1 MIQPRSGQDT
11 LTAHLEDRY
20 GIQASGLT
28 ELDLGVYRVGR
39 QDGPD
44 WVARVFAA
52 DRPIAAAEGDAALL
66 RRLEQDG
73 FPAERCAAQEPV
85 SAHEGQGVL
94 VTRYLDGTGADGS
107 RRTYGRLGTLLGRLH
122 TLPSGRVR
130 DGGGWHHLVHQG
142 SPAAEIAAARSL
154 LDEAAPRLPA
164 DQQPLLA
171 ALRAELDRADS
182 CADLP
187 QALIHP
193 DFVPANAITGPDGGL
208 ALVDWTGAGRG
219 PRLYPL
225 AFLLWAAGCGGP
237 SRLDAVIAG
246 YREHITP
253 TDDEI
258 GRLAGAIW
266 ARPLILACWTVLT
279 GRKGLAET
287 VADLAADRELAERFA
302 AQAARGLAA
311 GPGDQGR
318 GSHASGSGSGRP
330 DGPGAP
336 AGTGI
341 TAAADGTGAGRPG
354 GARGPSPRGT
364 VTLDGVGGTGL
375 TVAAVRARE
384 TARPDRLFAD
394 PLAATFAEAGGLDPD
409 SPPGGRRAV
418 ALRVWVVG
426 RTVFLDE
433 LLADASQQG
442 CRQVVLL
449 GAGFDARAF
458 RLPWPPGTRCF
469 EVDTPDVLGPKDEVL
484 AAAHAEPACERVVV
498 PCDLRDDWPAALRAA
513 GLDPARPTAWI
524 AEGLLVYLSAADV
537 DRLLASVTRL
547 SAPGSWLGL
556 TMTTREADGL
566 AGTRL
571 ATLRQSRAP
580 DDPVGWLAGLGWAA
594 DLSDLREVLRA
605 HGRPLPARPGPA
617 RPGPERP
624 GPERPGPG
632 RRGAADGARPGALLI
647 RATLEPSHGHPAA
660 DQAGPG
666 RADPEEAGPGRAH
679 PGEAGCGRAAPDE
692 ADPGRAGPGE
702 AGRGRGETGPDPA
715 PADPPGNPPAS
726 RREPAAPPRQAG
738 KPRRRDQGAAVL
750 VADLGISA
758 MLSQALVAFT
768 IEFDNELERQLPH
781 RTTWGPAREGRGPWL
796 VSLAMWANFLRF
808 LPPGGVPLRDVA
820 DLVPLVNLPG
830 LERWGYVRVGPGPG
844 DSRPSPPRQ
853 DAIVRPTRWGRLAQD
868 ICEPLAGVIEERW
881 RDRFGEGVTGQLSDA
896 LRTVVGPA
904 GEEWPAFLPVSGAHR
919 YAKSPNP
926 PAVAPGH
933 RVPGTGL
940 PTLLS
945 RALMSFRAEFERD
958 SALSLPVSANTLRV
972 LSADGVALAD
982 LPRLAGVSREAVSL
996 SVGRLEKG
1004 SLAVTGPDPAG
1015 GRGKYVSLTPRGGQA
1030 QAAYHRRADGITGG
1044 WRARSGDGVIDGLA
1058 GALRALYAER
1068 DSSGP
1073 GSAADPGPGSA
1084 ADSGPGSAAD
1094 PGPARPLIS
1103 AGLVPHPDGWRAN
1116 PPYARLTQAMIA
1128 DPAGALPHYPMV
1140 SHRGGYPDGS

>member
-1 MIQPRSGQDT
+1 VRHAGPGTGHGSPVRDSTVGVVAEPPTSRMIQPRSGQDT
-11 LTAHLEDRY
+11 LPAHLEDRY

-28 ELDLGVYRVGR
+28 ELDLGVYRIGR
-39 QDGPD
+39 RDGPD

-94 VTRYLDGTGADGS
+94 VTRYLEGTRADGS
-107 RRTYGRLGTLLGRLH
+107 RRTYGRLGSLLGRLH
-122 TLPSGRVR
+122 ALPSDRVR

-154 LDEAAPRLPA
+154 LDEAAPGLPA

-171 ALRAELDRADS
+171 ALRAELDRADG

-237 SRLDAVIAG
+237 SRLDAVVAG

-258 GRLAGAIW
+258 GRLAAAIW
-266 ARPLILACWTVLT
+266 ARPLILACWTVLA

-302 AQAARGLAA
+302 DQAARAFAA
-311 GPGDQGR
+311 RPSGQG
-318 GSHASGSGSGRP
+318 GSSDTSGTRS
-330 DGPGAP
+330 
-336 AGTGI
+336 
-341 TAAADGTGAGRPG
+341 GRPG
-354 GARGPSPRGT
+354 GTGGPGGTGTAAPARET
-364 VTLDGVGGTGL
+364 ITLEGVGGTGL
-375 TVAAVRARE
+375 TVAAVRAQE

-394 PLAATFAEAGGLDPD
+394 PLAARFAEAGGLDPD
-409 SPPGGRRAV
+409 SPPGGRRSA

-433 LLADASQQG
+433 LLAEASQQG

-449 GAGFDARAF
+449 GAGFDTRAF

-566 AGTRL
+566 ADTRL

-594 DLSDLREVLRA
+594 DVSDLREVLRA
-605 HGRPLPARPGPA
+605 HGRPLPE

-624 GPERPGPG
+624 GPER
-632 RRGAADGARPGALLI
+632 RGAAHGARPGALLI
-647 RATLEPSHGHPAA
+647 RATLDPSHGRPAA

-666 RADPEEAGPGRAH
+666 RTDQGEAGPGEAG
-679 PGEAGCGRAAPDE
+679 PGE
-692 ADPGRAGPGE
+692 AGPGE
-702 AGRGRGETGPDPA
+702 AGRGRVETGPDGA

-726 RREPAAPPRQAG
+726 RRQPAAPPRQAG

-750 VADLGISA
+750 VAELGISA

-768 IEFDNELERQLPH
+768 IEFDNESERQLPH

-796 VSLAMWANFLRF
+796 VSLTMWANFLRF
-808 LPPGGVPLRDVA
+808 LPPDGVPLRDVA

-881 RDRFGEGVTGQLSDA
+881 RDRFGEAVTGQLSDA

-904 GEEWPAFLPVSGAHR
+904 GDEWPPFLPVSGAHR
-919 YAKSPNP
+919 YETGANP

-940 PTLLS
+940 PALLS

-958 SALSLPVSANTLRV
+958 SVLSLPVSANTLRV

-982 LPRLAGVSREAVSL
+982 MPRLAGVSREAVSL

-1004 SLAVTGPDPAG
+1004 GLAVTGPDPAG
-1015 GRGKYVSLTPRGGQA
+1015 GRGKYVSLTPRGERA
-1030 QAAYHRRADGITGG
+1030 QAAYHRRADGIVDG

-1068 DSSGP
+1068 DSSGL
-1073 GSAADPGPGSA
+1073 GFAADPETGSA
-1084 ADSGPGSAAD
+1084 ADSGS
-1094 PGPARPLIS
+1094 ARPLIS
-1103 AGLVPHPDGWRAN
+1103 AGLVPHPEGWRAN